1 MSKLV
6 SNEIYD
12 VVEKLH
18 KAGLSDAVAIEV
30 IRHTR
35 DYDLSKLATSDQVN
49 DLRDD
54 FHKLE
59 GKVNDLRDDFHK
71 LEGKVDLLEKGFHNL
86 EGKVNDLRDDFHKL
100 DRKVNDL
107 EVEVKLLKQEVGH
120 IKENMVTK
128 LEFSDFKREVDVK
141 LGELKTEV
149 EVKLGELKTDI
160 AATGSSLMRWF
171 IALFATQVISV
182 VGVMLTLFL
191 K

>member
-1 MSKLV
+1 M

-54 FHKLE
+54 FKS
-59 GKVNDLRDDFHK
+59 
-71 LEGKVDLLEKGFHNL
+71 LEGKVDLLEKRFHNL
-86 EGKVNDLRDDFHKL
+86 EG
-100 DRKVNDL
+100 KVNDL

-128 LEFSDFKREVDVK
+128 LEFSDVKREVDVK

-160 AATGSSLMRWF
+160 AATCSSLMRWF
-171 IALFATQVISV
+171 IALFTTQVISV

-191 K
+191 KRINYVNINK